1 MHYETLHDICQD
13 QEMALLCFPIPL
25 LHGAVVPFV
34 TVERLDHRVSS
45 SQHVFC
51 PGSLLLVVQ
60 PLILLLFFPWLQL
73 SFAVCCLL
81 SHFIFC
87 SLSLSAALS
96 FTSSSSALCCSGIA
110 PDHSA
115 SKYRLLTVGLCSPHL
130 DHVILKSGG
139 TALLFSMSAC
149 LWRRGE
155 KKTEQERGKRC
166 HPQPSQRDECTL
178 TKSPL

>member
-1 MHYETLHDICQD
+1 
-13 QEMALLCFPIPL
+13 MALLCFPIPL

-34 TVERLDHRVSS
+34 TVERLDHRVSFF
-45 SQHVFC
+45 QHVFC
-51 PGSLLLVVQ
+51 PSSLLFYVFS
-60 PLILLLFFPWLQL
+60 PYFTPLLLFPSLRL
-73 SFAVCCLL
+73 SLALCCLL
-81 SHFIFC
+81 SYFIFC

-110 PDHSA
+110 PDHST
-115 SKYRLLTVGLCSPHL
+115 SKYRLLTVALCSPHL

-139 TALLFSMSAC
+139 TALLFSLSAC
-149 LWRRGE
+149 SQRRGE
-155 KKTEQERGKRC
+155 KKTAQERGKRC